1 MTGQPP
7 SGPLKYK
14 VTAPAE
20 APPAKRLHLP
30 PPNLP
35 PPEKPR
41 LSHSEAVFRVAIVVV
56 ILVSA
61 GVAYWSFFERLAPL
75 QKESRSMLTRVSNMS
90 AQLDQKER
98 RWTSNQVQEIN
109 ARYGEVYG
117 RLFPDHDQAAGEE
130 WMRQVLADA
139 EPLALHISV
148 DVGQSTPQVPFTN
161 NVRVTPAA
169 ISLEVLPAAGEA
181 QGKSPYERVLRFCQQ
196 LAAHGKRADLAEV
209 TIQGGVGSVKRA
221 SLVFNLWVGDLGADA
236 ALTTAANTNN
246 QSAK

>member
-14 VTAPAE
+14 VASPAE

-30 PPNLP
+30 PPSLP
-35 PPEKPR
+35 PPQKLR
-41 LSHSEAVFRVAIVVV
+41 LSHWEAVFRVAIVVV

-75 QKESRSMLTRVSNMS
+75 QKQSRSMLTRVSNMS
-90 AQLDQKER
+90 AQLDQEER
-98 RWTSNQVQEIN
+98 RWTPEQAREIR
-109 ARYGEVYG
+109 ARYREVYG
-117 RLFPDHDQAAGEE
+117 HLFADQTALEE
-130 WMRQVLADA
+130 WLRQVHEDA
-139 EPLALHISV
+139 QPLALDINV
-148 DVGQSTPQVPFTN
+148 IVGRSTPQAPFTN
-161 NVRVTPAA
+161 NVSVTPAS
-169 ISLEVLPAAGEA
+169 ISLEVLPVAGEA
-181 QGKSPYERVLRFCQQ
+181 EGKSPYERVLLFGKQ

-209 TIQGGVGSVKRA
+209 TIQGGVGSVKRG